1 MAIII
6 LDYLLC
12 EHAEL
17 DLTRQ
22 PLNCNNIF
30 TSFNMHV
37 PFHYCEFWCECCLEP
52 VDDVEAL
59 QAASWRDASTA
70 APVGR
75 HVSGMIS
82 RQTEWYK

>member
-1 MAIII
+1 MAMII

-37 PFHYCEFWCECCLEP
+37 PFHYCEF
-52 VDDVEAL
+52 
-59 QAASWRDASTA
+59 
-70 APVGR
+70 
-75 HVSGMIS
+75 
-82 RQTEWYK
+82 